1 MNDGQVTIMVVD
13 DTPDNLKLLQEML
26 EIKGYYVLASPDG
39 KMALNAAATNPPDL
53 ILLDIIMPE
62 MDGFEVCERLKADPA
77 LREIPVLFIS
87 ALDQT
92 ADKVKAFAVGGVD
105 YVTKPFEFEE
115 VHARVETHLKI
126 RSLQRQLTAQN
137 ENLDRLVTERTQEL
151 ARAYER
157 LLELDRLKDDFMR
170 MISHEI
176 RTPANGVLG
185 IGETLIDLC
194 PASDDCTLY
203 SDLFR
208 QSGLR
213 LSNLIEDATMIADMA
228 NAPPKS
234 GADISFLVL
243 LDEVRAS
250 LPEINVA
257 VVQQRIREQVYPQGD
272 SSLLKR
278 ALETMILL
286 SAAFSRDKK
295 TAQIVV
301 SFDEGVLRVRLAVDN
316 LSLSGEQAVGFFET
330 GSSARAAS
338 TAEALGL
345 APVVADK
352 IISAFGGKM
361 KLVKEEGQSG
371 YLEAILICHP

>member
-1 MNDGQVTIMVVD
+1 MNDGRVKIMVVD

-26 EIKGYYVLASPDG
+26 GAKGYYVFASPDG

-77 LREIPVLFIS
+77 LREIPVIFIS
-87 ALDQT
+87 ALNQT
-92 ADKVKAFAVGGVD
+92 TDKVKAFAVGGVD

-185 IGETLIDLC
+185 IGEALIDLC

-228 NAPPKS
+228 NAPPKR
-234 GADISFLVL
+234 GTDISFLAL
-243 LDEVRAS
+243 IDEVRAS
-250 LPEINVA
+250 LPEINIA
-257 VVQQRIREQVYPQGD
+257 VVQQRIREQVYLQGD
-272 SSLLKR
+272 STLLKR

-295 TAQIVV
+295 IVQIAVTI
-301 SFDEGVLRVRLAVDN
+301 DEGVLRVHLAVDN

-345 APVVADK
+345 APVVASK
-352 IISAFGGKM
+352 IISAFGGKI
-361 KLVKEEGQSG
+361 KLVKEEGRSG
-371 YLEAILICHP
+371 YLEALLIYHP

>member
-1 MNDGQVTIMVVD
+1 MNDGRVKIMVVD

-26 EIKGYYVLASPDG
+26 GAKGYYVFASPDG
-39 KMALNAAATNPPDL
+39 KMALNAAAKTPPDL

-77 LREIPVLFIS
+77 LREIPVIFIS
-87 ALDQT
+87 ALDHT
-92 ADKVKAFAVGGVD
+92 TDKVKAFAVGGVD

-185 IGETLIDLC
+185 IGEALIDLC

-234 GADISFLVL
+234 GAAISFLAL

-250 LPEINVA
+250 LPEINIA
-257 VVQQRIREQVYPQGD
+257 VVQQRIRE
-272 SSLLKR
+272 
-278 ALETMILL
+278 
-286 SAAFSRDKK
+286 
-295 TAQIVV
+295 
-301 SFDEGVLRVRLAVDN
+301 
-316 LSLSGEQAVGFFET
+316 
-330 GSSARAAS
+330 
-338 TAEALGL
+338 
-345 APVVADK
+345 
-352 IISAFGGKM
+352 
-361 KLVKEEGQSG
+361 
-371 YLEAILICHP
+371 